1 MAERAESS
9 EPEAGAGGERVSR
22 SAPPGS
28 AASATPSPATA
39 NGDHSEILDGG
50 ILIRRAGLDDVPGI
64 ARLMADFVA
73 QGVLLPRPVGE
84 LYQCVREFHIAVR
97 PASDPAASP
106 EVVACAA
113 LRLLWDDLGEVR
125 SLAVRPDHHGLGLGG
140 RLVQRLL
147 EDARALDLPRVIAL
161 TREIGFFE
169 RCGFAVVSR
178 DRLPRKVWTD
188 CVRCPRRHACDEV
201 AVAFD
206 LKPGATAAADAAA
219 ASWVLPIPPPLKVEP
234 PALPLIHS

>member
-1 MAERAESS
+1 MEH
-9 EPEAGAGGERVSR
+9 EP
-22 SAPPGS
+22 
-28 AASATPSPATA
+28 
-39 NGDHSEILDGG
+39 EILDGG
-50 ILIRRAGLDDVPGI
+50 ILIRRAGLEDVPGI

-84 LYQCVREFHIAVR
+84 LFQCIREFHVAVR
-97 PASDPAASP
+97 PASDPAGTP

-161 TREIGFFE
+161 TRETGFFE

-178 DRLPRKVWTD
+178 DTLPRKVWTD

-201 AVAFD
+201 AVVFD
-206 LKPGATAAADAAA
+206 LKPGATAAAEAAA

-234 PALPLIHS
+234 PAVPLVHS